1 MAADGGQSRR
11 LTQDEGDSVIPSWSG
26 DGRWIYYSNN
36 QGERYEIWKRA
47 SRGGQ
52 AIQVTRNGG
61 WIAFES
67 LDRES
72 LYYEKYLSPGLWMLP
87 LRGGEEK
94 KVLESVVRRN
104 FAVVDDGIYYMPD
117 PAADGSTTVRFR
129 SFRTAQ
135 DKEIA
140 RLRDVYQGLAVSP
153 DRKTIL
159 FAAYARSGTNV
170 MVVDNF
176 R

>member
-1 MAADGGQSRR
+1 M
-11 LTQDEGDSVIPSWSG
+11 
-26 DGRWIYYSNN
+26 
-36 QGERYEIWKRA
+36 
-47 SRGGQ
+47 
-52 AIQVTRNGG
+52 
-61 WIAFES
+61 
-67 LDRES
+67 
-72 LYYEKYLSPGLWMLP
+72 YYEKYLSHGLWMLP
-87 LRGGEEK
+87 LGGGEEK

-140 RLRDVYQGLAVSP
+140 RVRDVYEGLTVSP

>member
-1 MAADGGQSRR
+1 MPQTDAGRGRLSDSELVRR
-11 LTQDEGDSVIPSWSG
+11 WKMDLLLPQPRRALRDLEASVG
-26 DGRWIYYSNN
+26 
-36 QGERYEIWKRA
+36 
-47 SRGGQ
+47 GGQ
-52 AIQVTRNGG
+52 AIQVTHNGG

-67 LDRES
+67 PDRES

-94 KVLESVVRRN
+94 KVLESVLRRN

-117 PAADGSTTVRFR
+117 AAADGSTTLRFR
-129 SFRTAQ
+129 SFRIAQ

-140 RLRDVYQGLAVSP
+140 RVKDVYQGLAVSP

-159 FAAYARSGTNV
+159 FSAYSRSGTNV
-170 MVVDNF
+170 MVVDHF